1 MVADQALS
9 EELGANM
16 VHIADEGCTNE
27 NGKSLEDKGLTIK
40 LEDWRRG
47 ESKPHPTKTEPL
59 QFHYN
64 FITKAAQ

>member
-1 MVADQALS
+1 MADKVLS

-27 NGKSLEDKGLTIK
+27 NGKSLENKGLTIK

-47 ESKPHPTKTEPL
+47 DSNPRPVMFQDKRLHV
-59 QFHYN
+59 
-64 FITKAAQ
+64 